1 MLSRIL
7 ALAFVGSAVFAAP
20 KPLFQSKLINTQ
32 TPGHAVDIDVDLKGA
47 KELFLVVTDGGNG
60 FTADWA
66 DWAEPRLVMGDG
78 SEKKLTE
85 IEWKS
90 AKSGWQQVRVNA
102 NAEGHELRSAGK
114 AIENGIGTHAN
125 SVIAFNLPDGAKRFK
140 ARGALDEGGTKQ
152 GATSVVFAVYT
163 ENPGEIKAT
172 DDATHDPA
180 DAVASLDVHPE
191 LTVQLFASE
200 PMMASPSSIDID
212 ARGRVWVCEV
222 VNYRKHLGERAEGDR
237 ILILED
243 TDHDGKADKSTVFY
257 QGHDV
262 DSAHGICVLGNK
274 ALISCGD
281 DVFWLIDD
289 NGDDKADRKELMFT
303 KIGGAQH
310 DHGIHAVHFGPDGRL
325 YFNFGN
331 AGKQLCDKDGNLI
344 TDIHGVKC
352 TNQNN
357 RPYQQG
363 MVFRCELDGSNV
375 ELLAWNFRN
384 NWEVAVDSFGT
395 MWQSDNDDD
404 GNKGVRINY
413 VMEFGNYGYSDE
425 MTGAGWQTPR
435 IGWED
440 EIPKRHW
447 HQNDPGVIPNL
458 LQTGAGSPTGMQVY
472 EGDLLPSIFKG
483 MPLHCDAGPN
493 VVRAY
498 VTQPDGA
505 GYKAEI
511 VNILDGA
518 AKDRWFRPSDV
529 AVAPDG
535 SLIVADWYDPGV
547 GGHGMG
553 DVTRGRLFRVTTKA
567 AIQYRVPPLVPVS
580 IEGATPREAF
590 IKQDLARL
598 ASPNEATR
606 YLAWEALTKMGAKTE
621 PTLKALFEDN
631 KAEPQHRARALW
643 LLASLARSESSHA
656 LQRVAASQAE
666 KSSSSPQ
673 PSKSSDETKP
683 NGLPS
688 GDGLKPITTL
698 LAAALT
704 DSDENIRITA
714 IRAAR
719 QLYREQPEKL
729 REVVA
734 KVVAKVVNL
743 HHALAIEVSPA
754 VERDA
759 AIALRFDG
767 SDDASA
773 LINSCVPFG
782 DRWGVEAIG
791 IAVDLYRDRRWKGG
805 LRGQWADT
813 VEFMAMNL
821 RLMWRCGGVS
831 QVFDGIRYWLP
842 EDPLA
847 SVMQS
852 RDLRQFEKDPA
863 MRALIM
869 DQEMTP
875 LRLLRSLQL
884 LQYNHPNEVAAA
896 AKTIF
901 LKADN
906 ETALASVALLS
917 RDAITKDPAAQ
928 TRLDSLLKP
937 VIGKAEFVSLV
948 ERLNLT
954 GFEKELLDYILANP
968 NAPESI
974 TAAKMLA
981 ANRDGTTA
989 LLEKSEPKNAIALIN
1004 VLGRVGDRSSV
1015 GVLNNAYWKLK
1026 DNSARN
1032 AAIEAL
1038 ALTSEGARNIMRW
1051 HSEKKLPEAQF
1062 TTAALA
1068 LSRSTDAGLRSEAA
1082 KEIPLPAAMGLAN
1095 FPTLPELMKLTG
1107 DATKGQTMFT
1117 QAGCVACHRVKGQ
1130 FIDFGPDLSQ
1140 IGNKLSKD
1148 GLFTAILYP
1157 SAAIE
1162 HSFHGET
1169 IMTKDGQT
1177 LVGYI
1182 VSETDADLTVKV
1194 AGGASMTVKKSSVT
1208 KKDEMKDSLMPPG
1221 LAATI
1226 GAQGLADLVA
1236 WLQTLK

>member
-1 MLSRIL
+1 MKAIL
-7 ALAFVGSAVFAAP
+7 ALVLASTVAFAAP
-20 KPLFQSKLINTQ
+20 KPLFQSKLLTPQ
-32 TPGHAVDIDVDLKGA
+32 TPGHSVDIDVELKGA
-47 KELFLVVTDGGNG
+47 KELFLTVSDGGNG

-66 DWAEPRLVMGDG
+66 DWAEPRLILKDG

-85 IEWKS
+85 VEWKS
-90 AKSGWQQVRVNA
+90 AKSGWGNVRVNA
-102 NAEGHELRSAGK
+102 NAEGRELRSAGK
-114 AIENGIGTHAN
+114 AIEYGIGTHAN
-125 SVIAFNLPDGAKRFK
+125 SVIAFNLPDGATRFK
-140 ARGALDEGGTKQ
+140 ARAALDEGGTKQ
-152 GATSVVFAVYT
+152 GATSVIFSVFT
-163 ENPGEIKAT
+163 ENPGEIKSS
-172 DDATHDPA
+172 DEATHDPA
-180 DAVASLDVHPE
+180 DAIANLDVHPE
-191 LTVQLFASE
+191 CVVQLFASE
-200 PMMASPSSIDID
+200 PMMMSPSSIDID

-222 VNYRKHLGERAEGDR
+222 VNYRKHLGDRAEGDR

-262 DSAHGICVLGNK
+262 DSAHGICVLGNRVI
-274 ALISCGD
+274 ISCGD
-281 DVFWLIDD
+281 DVFSLIDD
-289 NGDDKADRKELMFT
+289 NGDDKADRKEVMFT

-310 DHGIHAVHFGPDGRL
+310 DHGIHAFHFGPDGRL

-375 ELLAWNFRN
+375 EVLAWNFRN

-472 EGDLLPSIFKG
+472 EGDLLPSIFKC
-483 MPLHCDAGPN
+483 MPIHCDAGPN
-493 VVRAY
+493 VVRGY
-498 VTQPDGA
+498 ITQPDGA

-511 VNILDGA
+511 VNVLEGT
-518 AKDRWFRPSDV
+518 KDRWFRPSDV

-567 AIQYRVPPLVPVS
+567 AEKYESPKVDVS
-580 IEGATPREAF
+580 SVDGAVAAL
-590 IKQDLARL
+590 K
-598 ASPNEATR
+598 SPNEAAR
-606 YLAWEALTKMGAKTE
+606 YLGWMALRAFGPKAAPE
-621 PTLKALFEDN
+621 LKALFSDT
-631 KAEPQHRARALW
+631 KSEPQHRARALW
-643 LLASLARSESSHA
+643 VLGNLGTKARPFDPFTLEPDAKEAA
-656 LQRVAASQAE
+656 LNVIGDALHSGDDNLVAAGLRLIRQHHFQEPLMAHWYRGILR
-666 KSSSSPQ
+666 SPV
-673 PSKSSDETKP
+673 
-683 NGLPS
+683 
-688 GDGLKPITTL
+688 
-698 LAAALT
+698 
-704 DSDENIRITA
+704 
-714 IRAAR
+714 AR
-719 QLYREQPEKL
+719 RE
-729 REVVA
+729 
-734 KVVAKVVNL
+734 
-743 HHALAIEVSPA
+743 LAISA
-754 VERDA
+754 
-759 AIALRFDG
+759 RFDNG
-767 SDDASA
+767 EVGVPTWASVASGASA
-773 LINSCVPFG
+773 G
-782 DRWGVEAIG
+782 DRWLIEALGIG
-791 IAVDLYRDRRWKGG
+791 ADLSWDKRLTETRSIDGDKGSEELALALV
-805 LRGQWADT
+805 LRSRGSDSPKALADLT
-813 VEFMAMNL
+813 L
-821 RLMWRCGGVS
+821 RLAELHSAAKG
-831 QVFDGIRYWLP
+831 
-842 EDPLA
+842 
-847 SVMQS
+847 
-852 RDLRQFEKDPA
+852 
-863 MRALIM
+863 
-869 DQEMTP
+869 TN
-875 LRLLRSLQL
+875 LRLLRSLQI
-884 LQYNHPNEVAAA
+884 LQYNHPAEVTKAALE
-896 AKTIF
+896 IF
-901 LKADN
+901 HKADS

-928 TRLDSLLKP
+928 ARLDSLLKP
-937 VIGKAEFVSLV
+937 VIGKPEFVSLV

-989 LLEKSEPKNAIALIN
+989 LLTQSDPKSATALVN
-1004 VLGRVGDRSSV
+1004 VLGRVGDRASV
-1015 GVLNNAYWKLK
+1015 AVLNQAFWKLK
-1026 DNSARN
+1026 DNGVRN
-1032 AAIEAL
+1032 TAIEAL
-1038 ALTSEGARNIMRW
+1038 ALTSEGARNILRW
-1051 HSEKKLPEAQF
+1051 HSEKKLPEAQL

-1068 LSRSTDAGLRSEAA
+1068 LSRSTDVGVRNEAA
-1082 KEIPLPAAMGLAN
+1082 STLPLPAAQGLQN
-1095 FPTLPELMKLTG
+1095 FPSIPELMKLNG
-1107 DATKGQTMFT
+1107 DASKGMTIFA

-1130 FIDFGPDLSQ
+1130 FIDFGPDLSL

-1169 IMTKDGQT
+1169 ITTKEGQT
-1177 LVGYI
+1177 IVGYI
-1182 VSETDADLTVKV
+1182 VSETDSELTLKV
-1194 AGGASMTVKKSSVT
+1194 AGGASMTVKKSSIV

-1221 LAATI
+1221 LAGAI